1 VLVANK
7 LIRLIFRGGSDGSDS
22 FIFANRS
29 FCICNLY
36 KIMQHEVGANS
47 RVASDRGRLYKINYN
62 ELGLQYTHSKL
73 IQVCRKQLT
82 VIL

>member
-1 VLVANK
+1 MLVANK

-22 FIFANRS
+22 FIFANCS

-62 ELGLQYTHSKL
+62 ELGLQ
-73 IQVCRKQLT
+73 
-82 VIL
+82 